1 VDQVMV
7 GSTDLQAAL
16 SGRYRLERVLG
27 KGGMATVYLA
37 EDFERSDPVA
47 IKVLR
52 PDLAAL
58 LGPTRFHR
66 EISIITRLQHPNI
79 LPLLDSSEA
88 GPFLYYVMPY
98 VAGNSL
104 QQLLE
109 LNESLSIDRT
119 MAVTRDLISGIEYAH
134 SQNVL
139 HRDIKPGNVLLDGQR
154 ALLCDFG
161 MARAVEEAGG
171 ESHSSSGLVVGTPA
185 YMSPE
190 QATGGD
196 VGRPADIYALGC
208 VIYEMLTGE
217 PPFTGVTSQAIIAR
231 HIGEPVRAIRTVRP
245 DVPPDMELAILA
257 ALSKDPGG
265 RPGSATKLAQELGL

>member
-1 VDQVMV
+1 MITAL
-7 GSTDLQAAL
+7 TDLQAAL
-16 SGRYRLERVLG
+16 PDRYQVDRVLG
-27 KGGMATVYLA
+27 RGGMAMVCLA
-37 EDFERSDPVA
+37 QDRERGAPVA

-52 PDLAAL
+52 PDLAAV

-66 EISIITRLQHPNI
+66 EISILTRLRHPNI

-98 VAGNSL
+98 VAGDSL
-104 QQLLE
+104 QQLMEREGQLPV
-109 LNESLSIDRT
+109 DRT
-119 MAVTRDLISGIEYAH
+119 LEIARDVAAALDYAH

-139 HRDIKPGNVLLDGQR
+139 HRDITPGNVLLDGRR
-154 ALLCDFG
+154 ALVCDFG
-161 MARAVEEAGG
+161 IARAIEVAGG

-190 QATGGD
+190 QATNSE

-208 VIYEMLTGE
+208 VIYEMLAGE

-231 HIGEPVRAIRTVRP
+231 HIGERPRAIRTVRS
-245 DVPPDMELAILA
+245 DVPPDMERRILA
-257 ALSKDPGG
+257 ALSKDPGA
-265 RPGSATKLAQELGL
+265 RPESATKLAEELGV